1 MFGNKVSKE
10 TYDNLTNVYND
21 ACKLVSVERDGR
33 INRFVFAR
41 NGEHFI
47 IETMGMLSDDVE
59 GWKKQAGLK

>member
-1 MFGNKVSKE
+1 MFGSEAKQELKIVQMHFEN
-10 TYDNLTNVYND
+10 